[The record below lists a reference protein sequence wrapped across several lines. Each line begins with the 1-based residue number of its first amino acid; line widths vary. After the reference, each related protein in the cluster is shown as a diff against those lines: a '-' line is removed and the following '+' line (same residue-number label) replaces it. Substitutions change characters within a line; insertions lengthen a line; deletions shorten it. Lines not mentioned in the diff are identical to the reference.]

1 MTRSIGQGGEATGN
15 VQWRDSVIGAGR
27 PVALSG
33 FAGGATCRNGEKA
46 AGLLVVI
53 GVGCVASGA
62 LGNAVAI
69 IMTGVLL
76 TLMFVRTLRQVF
88 STLMFDFTSA
98 PASY

>member
-1 MTRSIGQGGEATGN
+1 MCVRSWGNGG
-15 VQWRDSVIGAGR
+15 
-27 PVALSG
+27 
-33 FAGGATCRNGEKA
+33 KA

-88 STLMFDFTSA
+88 STLMFDFTLV

>member
-1 MTRSIGQGGEATGN
+1 M
-15 VQWRDSVIGAGR
+15 
-27 PVALSG
+27 
-33 FAGGATCRNGEKA
+33 
-46 AGLLVVI
+46 I